1 MAFRV
6 RRSVMVATVALA
18 MAPSARAQESSP
30 IAESLFR
37 DARARLAEGKT
48 HEACELFQRSD
59 KVQHALGTLLNLAAC
74 HEKEGKLSAA
84 WAEFQEATAEATR
97 AGDKERA
104 AFAQDRVNAIDKALH
119 KVVVDFPSPPGD
131 AKVMLDGTPLDRA
144 AWGTTLPLDPGTHTL
159 QVTSEGSAPWEK
171 KIDASQGG
179 TEKVTIE
186 LQKADVPVPQ
196 LQATDSVAQA
206 KPHGGLDPKLAGGV
220 AALAVGVVGFGIAV
234 GFGAD
239 MASNTSNRD
248 KLCPPGQPC
257 YSQAAFD
264 SDHAARIDQ
273 QWMFVL
279 GGIGVAAIAT
289 GAVLVV
295 LSATGSPKAE
305 KHGIAFRPWVAPTGA
320 GFGLA
325 GAW

>member
-1 MAFRV
+1 MHFRA
-6 RRSVMVATVALA
+6 RHSVILGTLILAL
-18 MAPSARAQESSP
+18 APSAKAQESSP

-74 HEKEGKLSAA
+74 HEKDGKLSAA
-84 WAEFQEATAEATR
+84 WAEFQEASAEAMR

-104 AFAQDRVNAIDKALH
+104 AFAQDRVTAIDKALH
-119 KVVVDFPSPPGD
+119 KIVVDFPSAPGD
-131 AKVMLDGTPLDRA
+131 AKVTIDGTVLDRA
-144 AWGTTLPLDPGTHTL
+144 AWGTTLPLDPGTHTI

-186 LQKADVPVPQ
+186 LQKPEAAVPQ
-196 LQATDSVAQA
+196 LQQVDTVPQS
-206 KPHGGLDPKLAGGV
+206 KSHSLDPKLAGGI
-220 AALAVGVVGFGIAV
+220 AALAVGAVGFGIAV

-239 MASNTSNRD
+239 MASQTSNRD

-257 YSQAAFD
+257 YQQAAFD
-264 SDHAARIDQ
+264 ADHAARIDQ
-273 QWMFVL
+273 QWMLVL
-279 GGIGVAAIAT
+279 GGIGVAAIGT
-289 GAVLVV
+289 GAVLIV
-295 LSATGSPKAE
+295 LSATSKAEPE
-305 KHGIAFRPWVAPTGA
+305 KHGIAVRPWLSPTG
-320 GFGLA
+320 GGIGLG
-325 GAW
+325 GAF

>member
-1 MAFRV
+1 MHFRA
-6 RRSVMVATVALA
+6 RHSVILGTLVLALVPA
-18 MAPSARAQESSP
+18 AARAQESSP

-97 AGDKERA
+97 VGDKERA
-104 AFAQDRVNAIDKALH
+104 GFAQDRVNAIDKALH
-119 KVVVDFPSPPGD
+119 KIVVDFPTAPGD
-131 AKVMLDGTPLDRA
+131 AKVTIDGTVLDRA
-144 AWGTTLPLDPGTHTL
+144 AWGTTLPLDPGTHTI
-159 QVTSEGSAPWEK
+159 QVTSEGYAPWEK
-171 KIDASQGG
+171 KVDASQGG

-186 LQKADVPVPQ
+186 LQKPEAAVPQ
-196 LQATDSVAQA
+196 LQATDTVE
-206 KPHGGLDPKLAGGV
+206 KPKAHGLDPKLAGGV
-220 AALAVGVVGFGIAV
+220 TALAVGAVSFGIAV

-257 YSQAAFD
+257 YQQAAFD
-264 SDHAARIDQ
+264 ADHAARIDQ

-279 GGIGVAAIAT
+279 GGIGVAAIGA
-289 GAVLVV
+289 GAVLIV
-295 LSATGSPKAE
+295 LSVTSKPEPE
-305 KHGIAFRPWVAPTGA
+305 KHGIALRPWVSPTGA
-320 GFGLA
+320 GLGVGGSF
-325 GAW
+325 

>member
-1 MAFRV
+1 MHFSGRH
-6 RRSVMVATVALA
+6 SVILATLALA
-18 MAPSARAQESSP
+18 LASPRANAQESSP

-37 DARARLAEGKT
+37 DARARMSEGKT

-59 KVQHALGTLLNLAAC
+59 KVQHALGTFLNLAAC

-84 WAEFQEATAEATR
+84 WAEFQEASAEATR

-119 KVVVDFPSPPGD
+119 KVVIDFASPPGD
-131 AKVMLDGTPLDRA
+131 AKITVDGTVLDRA
-144 AWGTTLPLDPGTHTL
+144 AWGTTLPLDPGAHTI
-159 QVTSEGSAPWEK
+159 QVTAEGYSPWEK

-179 TEKVTIE
+179 TEHVE
-186 LQKADVPVPQ
+186 VQLQRPEAAVPQ
-196 LQATDSVAQA
+196 LQQVDAVNQTKTHS
-206 KPHGGLDPKLAGGV
+206 LDPKLAGGI
-220 AALAVGVVGFGIAV
+220 AALAVGAVSFGVAV

-239 MASNTSNRD
+239 MASQTSNRD

-257 YSQAAFD
+257 YTQAAFD
-264 SDHAARIDQ
+264 ADHAARIDQ

-279 GGIGVAAIAT
+279 GGVGVAALGA
-289 GAVLVV
+289 GAVLVA
-295 LSATGSPKAE
+295 LSATGSKQVE
-305 KHGIAFRPWVAPTGA
+305 KHGIAVQPWVSPVG
-320 GFGLA
+320 GGLGLS